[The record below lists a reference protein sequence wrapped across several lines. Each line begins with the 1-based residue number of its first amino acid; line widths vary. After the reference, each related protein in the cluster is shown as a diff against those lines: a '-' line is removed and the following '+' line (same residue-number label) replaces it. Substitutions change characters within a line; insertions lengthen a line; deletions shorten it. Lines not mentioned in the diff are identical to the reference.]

1 MKLLHCDEI
10 SELGFA
16 ARKHEISELGFAA
29 RKHSR

>member
-10 SELGFA
+10 SELGVA